1 MKQKEDKMP
10 RKERGAK
17 DASPAKEHKPSW
29 QAKYAT
35 PAEIQQMVS
44 RRVLLRYNEVR
55 HRTEVHWLSQG
66 PVIREDEQGLL
77 TIFGGDGGVTDGY
90 ESLTDRDVNTLWREL
105 CCEKPVVKQHLQNVI
120 ESDYVPKYHPF
131 RYYLEHLPPWTP
143 EQGDAIM
150 GLSLTVNVRGDADEQ
165 ILFYEY
171 LRKWLVAMVASWADA
186 KVVNNVMLVLIG
198 EQGSYK
204 TTWFSH
210 LLPPQLR
217 DYFYT
222 KTNSGLVSKDDLI
235 TLSKYGLMCWE
246 ELDTMQPKEL
256 NKLKAVMTM
265 PSINEREAYAR
276 YHENRPH
283 LASFCGTGNNVQFL
297 SDTTGTRRWLPF
309 EVESIESPQTTPF
322 DYDAIYSQAYAL
334 YQQGFQY
341 WFSPNEIRKMAQH
354 NERFETV
361 HSELELVDL
370 HFRKPKD
377 GEPREL
383 VSATMALQMIGA
395 NVAYTLSKEKI
406 GQAFVRLGF
415 EAMRKSAQR
424 GYIAVHRSGLEMEE
438 YRRKLADAAMTD
450 DSMTAGF

>member
-1 MKQKEDKMP
+1 M
-10 RKERGAK
+10 
-17 DASPAKEHKPSW
+17 
-29 QAKYAT
+29 
-35 PAEIQQMVS
+35 
-44 RRVLLRYNEVR
+44 
-55 HRTEVHWLSQG
+55 
-66 PVIREDEQGLL
+66 
-77 TIFGGDGGVTDGY
+77 
-90 ESLTDRDVNTLWREL
+90 
-105 CCEKPVVKQHLQNVI
+105 
-120 ESDYVPKYHPF
+120 
-131 RYYLEHLPPWTP
+131 
-143 EQGDAIM
+143 
-150 GLSLTVNVRGDADEQ
+150 
-165 ILFYEY
+165 
-171 LRKWLVAMVASWADA
+171 
-186 KVVNNVMLVLIG
+186 
-198 EQGSYK
+198 
-204 TTWFSH
+204 
-210 LLPPQLR
+210 
-217 DYFYT
+217 
-222 KTNSGLVSKDDLI
+222 VSKDDLI

-297 SDTTGTRRWLPF
+297 SDPTGTRRWLPF

-438 YRRKLADAAMTD
+438 YRRKLADEAMTD

>member
-1 MKQKEDKMP
+1 MKKETKS
-10 RKERGAK
+10 K
-17 DASPAKEHKPSW
+17 DAPKEHKQPW
-29 QAKYAT
+29 QEKYAT
-35 PAEIQQMVS
+35 PEDIKRMLAD
-44 RRVLLRYNEVR
+44 RVMLRYNEVR
-55 HRTEVHWLSQG
+55 GRTEIHWLSQG
-66 PVIREDEQGLL
+66 PTIREDEQGLL
-77 TIFGGDGGVTDGY
+77 TIFAEDGGVTDGY
-90 ESLTDRDVNTLWREL
+90 IDLDDREVNTLWEKL
-105 CCEKPVVKQHLQNVI
+105 YAEKPLNKKYLQDII
-120 ESDYVPKYHPF
+120 ESNYVAKYHPF
-131 RYYLEHLPPWTP
+131 RYYLEHLPPWK
-143 EQGDAIM
+143 EKDGDAIM
-150 GLSLTVNVRGDADEQ
+150 ELSLTVNVKGGSDEQ
-165 ILFYEY
+165 ILFYQC
-171 LRKWLVAMVASWADA
+171 LKKWLVGMVASWVNP
-186 KVVNNVMLVLIG
+186 KVVNHEMLVLIG

-204 TTWFSH
+204 TTWFSY

-222 KTNSGLVSKDDLI
+222 KTNSGMVSKDDLI

-438 YRRKLADAAMTD
+438 YRRKLADEAMTD